1 MITPQTVLERTKIEE
16 LLDKLLQET
25 FRGESV
31 TLHTG
36 FNYPVETESWVVKH
50 YGDAW
55 AVLPNRG
62 HNKELSFE
70 FSAKR
75 S

>member
-1 MITPQTVLERTKIEE
+1 MITPQTILERVKIEE

-36 FNYPVETESWVVKH
+36 FDYPPDTEAWVLQL
-50 YGDAW
+50 YSTAW
-55 AVLPNRG
+55 DVRSKRG

-70 FSAKR
+70 FSQKR